1 MHKPFKY
8 SICLWSLFM
17 FVTGVYG
24 QKAPKGF
31 TIPDGSL
38 SPDKHYG
45 VTVPILAEHG
55 DNDDPNNS
63 LVDIKTGRVVAVI
76 HATTGWDRMN
86 RGGVL
91 PARWSPDS
99 TTLLW
104 EVEGRFSPAA
114 LALLKVEN
122 NKLAWQV
129 DVLATVQQAILTHTQ
144 QAAPAKYAAG
154 KKWNE
159 GSGSA
164 YPDGFT
170 VNVRAE
176 GDKAR
181 RGPGEDVKGK
191 PVSLP
196 LRVHAEL
203 TSNPKEIE
211 ECPKDAQLDSELDGV
226 IDQNGKLTVHQFHL
240 RKKPF
245 SNATATSW
253 LELTHP
259 GAAEHAPL
267 EYGDVV
273 SLKGRVTTRKD
284 QAGKP
289 TYFLALERKISV
301 LASSDDPAEKNVAEV
316 RLLGFEMSGL
326 PTPDVNKMGTCDIDG
341 TLGHFHGANQRP
353 VLTLKVHDYGY
364 SGL

>member
-1 MHKPFKY
+1 MHKHFKY
-8 SICLWSLFM
+8 LFSLWPLVV
-17 FVTGVYG
+17 FVTSVYG

-31 TIPDGSL
+31 TIPEGTL

-45 VTVPILAEHG
+45 VTVPVLAEHG
-55 DNDDPNNS
+55 DNDDPKNS
-63 LVDIKTGRVVAVI
+63 LVDLKTGRVVAAI
-76 HATTGWDRMN
+76 QANTGWDRMN

-99 TTLLW
+99 TILLW
-104 EVEGRFSPAA
+104 EVEGRFSPDA
-114 LALLKVEN
+114 LVLLKVADN
-122 NKLAWQV
+122 QFAWQV
-129 DVLATVQQAILTHTQ
+129 DVLTTVQQAILIRTH
-144 QAAPAKYAAG
+144 QAAPVKYAAG
-154 KKWNE
+154 KKWNN

-176 GDKAR
+176 GDKE
-181 RGPGEDVKGK
+181 RGKPEENVKGK

-203 TSNPKEIE
+203 TSNPKGIE

-226 IDQNGKLTVHQFHL
+226 IDREGKLTVHQFHL

-245 SNATATSW
+245 FSATATSW
-253 LELTHP
+253 LELTNP
-259 GAAEHAPL
+259 AAAAHAPI

-273 SLKGRVTTRKD
+273 SLKGKATRRD
-284 QAGKP
+284 EAGKP
-289 TYFLALERKISV
+289 MYFLALERKISV
-301 LASSDDPAEKNVAEV
+301 PASADDPAEKNVAEV

-326 PTPDVNKMGTCDIDG
+326 PTPDVNKMGPCEIDG
-341 TLGHFHGANQRP
+341 TLGHSHGTAQHRA
-353 VLTLKVHDYGY
+353 VTLKVHDYGY